1 MAKKRVVL
9 TGAAGYVAQR
19 MLDALRAKFDLVLLD
34 AVATTRGG
42 SVVPGIHVVD
52 LTNEDRDRYRHLF
65 RNADAVIH
73 CAFIRPPRDDDWK
86 DTSDVRFR
94 AEYANV
100 GMAYNVYRTAL
111 EEGVRRLLVC
121 SSNHAADY
129 YERLWM
135 DDKVELVTPEMPAR
149 SDNFYGWSKASYEL
163 LGFVFATGAVD
174 GRKLEIVQWR
184 IGAPRDDD
192 MDKIAPGDTKAMHR
206 ALGAYL
212 SARDQAQQA
221 IRAIETERIED
232 LHGVPYL
239 VIYGI
244 SGNTHRFWSLESAR
258 RVLGYQ
264 PEDDSQVRFADRL
277 SAILQ
282 GSSVHGP
289 RSWAWPRRTG
299 NSIVGRAR
307 SLVGAARTALGQ
319 NRRDRDAR
327 L

>member
-34 AVATTRGG
+34 AVDKTRGG
-42 SVVPGIHVVD
+42 SAVPGLHVVD
-52 LTNEDRDRYRHLF
+52 LTNDDRERYRQHF
-65 RNADAVIH
+65 RGADAVIH
-73 CAFIRPPRDDDWK
+73 CAFTRPPRDGSWK
-86 DTSDVRFR
+86 DTSDARFR
-94 AEYANV
+94 AEYANI
-100 GMAYNVYRTAL
+100 GMAYNVYRVAL
-111 EEGVRRLLVC
+111 EEGVRRVLMC
-121 SSNHAADY
+121 SSNHAGDY

-135 DDKVELVTPEMPAR
+135 DEKVELVTPEMPAR

-192 MDKIAPGDTKAMHR
+192 MEKIAPGDTKAMHR
-206 ALGAYL
+206 ALGSYL

-232 LHGVPYL
+232 LNGVPYL

-244 SGNTHRFWSLESAR
+244 SGNTHRFWSIESAR

-277 SAILQ
+277 AEIAKAPRAA
-282 GSSVHGP
+282 GP
-289 RSWAWPRRTG
+289 RPWE
-299 NSIVGRAR
+299 
-307 SLVGAARTALGQ
+307 
-319 NRRDRDAR
+319 
-327 L
+327 

>member
-1 MAKKRVVL
+1 MAKKRVVI

-34 AVATTRGG
+34 AVDKTRGG
-42 SVVPGIHVVD
+42 SAVPGLHVVD
-52 LTNEDRDRYRHLF
+52 LTHEDRDRYRQLF
-65 RNADAVIH
+65 RGADAVIH
-73 CAFIRPPRDDDWK
+73 CAFTRPPRDGGWK

-94 AEYANV
+94 AEYANI

-135 DDKVELVTPEMPAR
+135 DDKIELVTPEMPAR

-192 MDKIAPGDTKAMHR
+192 MEKIAPGDTKAMHR
-206 ALGAYL
+206 ALGSYL

-264 PEDDSQVRFADRL
+264 PEDDSEVRFADRL
-277 SAILQ
+277 SAIVKA
-282 GSSVHGP
+282 SPAHGP
-289 RSWAWPRRTG
+289 RPWE
-299 NSIVGRAR
+299 
-307 SLVGAARTALGQ
+307 
-319 NRRDRDAR
+319 
-327 L
+327 

>member
-1 MAKKRVVL
+1 MAKKRVVI

-19 MLDALRAKFDLVLLD
+19 MLDALRAKFELVLLD
-34 AVATTRGG
+34 AVDKTRGG
-42 SVVPGIHVVD
+42 SAVPGLHVVD
-52 LTNEDRDRYRHLF
+52 LTNGDRDRYRQLF
-65 RNADAVIH
+65 RGADTVIH
-73 CAFIRPPRDDDWK
+73 CAFTRPPHDGGWK

-94 AEYANV
+94 AEYANI

-163 LGFVFATGAVD
+163 LGFVFATGTVD
-174 GRKLEIVQWR
+174 GRKLEIIQWR

-206 ALGAYL
+206 ALGSYL

-232 LHGVPYL
+232 LHGVPYH

-277 SAILQ
+277 AAIVKAP
-282 GSSVHGP
+282 SSHGP
-289 RSWAWPRRTG
+289 RPWE
-299 NSIVGRAR
+299 
-307 SLVGAARTALGQ
+307 
-319 NRRDRDAR
+319 
-327 L
+327 

>member
-1 MAKKRVVL
+1 MAKKRVVI

-34 AVATTRGG
+34 AVDKTRGG
-42 SVVPGIHVVD
+42 SAVPGLHVVD
-52 LTNEDRDRYRHLF
+52 LTHEDRDRYRQLF
-65 RNADAVIH
+65 RGADAVIH
-73 CAFIRPPRDDDWK
+73 CAFTRPPRDGGWK

-94 AEYANV
+94 AEYANI

-135 DDKVELVTPEMPAR
+135 DDKIELVTPEMPAR

-192 MDKIAPGDTKAMHR
+192 MEKIAPGDTKAMHR
-206 ALGAYL
+206 ALGSYL

-277 SAILQ
+277 SAIVKA
-282 GSSVHGP
+282 SPAHGP
-289 RSWAWPRRTG
+289 RPWE
-299 NSIVGRAR
+299 
-307 SLVGAARTALGQ
+307 
-319 NRRDRDAR
+319 
-327 L
+327 

>member
-19 MLDALRAKFDLVLLD
+19 MLEALRAKFDLVLLD
-34 AVATTRGG
+34 AVDKTRGG
-42 SVVPGIHVVD
+42 SPVPGLHVVD

-65 RNADAVIH
+65 RGADAVIH
-73 CAFIRPPRDDDWK
+73 CAFTRPPRGGGWK

-94 AEYANV
+94 AEYANI

-184 IGAPRDDD
+184 IGGPRDDD
-192 MDKIAPGDTKAMHR
+192 IEHVKPGDIKTMHR

-221 IRAIETERIED
+221 IKMVETPDITDENGIPF
-232 LHGVPYL
+232 LIV
-239 VIYGI
+239 YGI
-244 SGNTHRFWSLESAR
+244 SGNTHRFWSLASAR
-258 RVLGYQ
+258 RKIGYT
-264 PEDDSQVRFADRL
+264 PEDDSQVNFADRIAEL
-277 SAILQ
+277 A
-282 GSSVHGP
+282 
-289 RSWAWPRRTG
+289 
-299 NSIVGRAR
+299 RA
-307 SLVGAARTALGQ
+307 AKK
-319 NRRDRDAR
+319 
-327 L
+327 

>member
-34 AVATTRGG
+34 AVDKTRGG
-42 SVVPGIHVVD
+42 SAVPGLHVVD
-52 LTNEDRDRYRHLF
+52 LTNEDRDRYRQLF
-65 RNADAVIH
+65 RGTDAVIH
-73 CAFIRPPRDDDWK
+73 CAFTRPPRDGGWK

-94 AEYANV
+94 AEYANIA
-100 GMAYNVYRTAL
+100 MAYNVYRTAL

-192 MDKIAPGDTKAMHR
+192 MEKIAPGDTKAMHR
-206 ALGAYL
+206 ALGSYL

-277 SAILQ
+277 SAI
-282 GSSVHGP
+282 VKAPPAHGP
-289 RSWAWPRRTG
+289 RPWE
-299 NSIVGRAR
+299 
-307 SLVGAARTALGQ
+307 
-319 NRRDRDAR
+319 
-327 L
+327 

>member
-1 MAKKRVVL
+1 
-9 TGAAGYVAQR
+9 
-19 MLDALRAKFDLVLLD
+19 
-34 AVATTRGG
+34 
-42 SVVPGIHVVD
+42 VVD

-65 RNADAVIH
+65 RGADAVIH

-100 GMAYNVYRTAL
+100 CMAYNVYRTAL

-135 DDKVELVTPEMPAR
+135 ADKVELVTPEMPAR

-192 MDKIAPGDTKAMHR
+192 MDRIAPGDTKGMHR

-264 PEDDSQVRFADRL
+264 PEDDSQARFADRL
-277 SAILQ
+277 SAILAA
-282 GSSVHGP
+282 SPAHRPHLSE
-289 RSWAWPRRTG
+289 WTRRTSTG
-299 NSIVGRAR
+299 IVGRAR
-307 SLVGAARTALGQ
+307 RLVAAARTALAQ
-319 NRRDRDAR
+319 NRQSRSDRDAR
-327 L
+327 R

>member
-19 MLDALRAKFDLVLLD
+19 MLDALRARFDLVLLD
-34 AVATTRGG
+34 AVATTRDGRA
-42 SVVPGIHVVD
+42 VPGMHVVD

-65 RNADAVIH
+65 RGADAVIH

-135 DDKVELVTPEMPAR
+135 ADKVELVTPEMPAR

-192 MDKIAPGDTKAMHR
+192 MDRIAPGDTKGMHR
-206 ALGAYL
+206 ALGATCRRATRRSRR
-212 SARDQAQQA
+212 SAPSRPSASRTCTACPTWSSTASAATRIGSGAWRARGACSA
-221 IRAIETERIED
+221 ISPRT
-232 LHGVPYL
+232 
-239 VIYGI
+239 
-244 SGNTHRFWSLESAR
+244 TAR
-258 RVLGYQ
+258 R
-264 PEDDSQVRFADRL
+264 DS
-277 SAILQ
+277 
-282 GSSVHGP
+282 
-289 RSWAWPRRTG
+289 
-299 NSIVGRAR
+299 
-307 SLVGAARTALGQ
+307 RTA
-319 NRRDRDAR
+319 
-327 L
+327 

>member
-1 MAKKRVVL
+1 MAKKRVVI

-34 AVATTRGG
+34 AVDKTRGG
-42 SVVPGIHVVD
+42 SAVPGLHVVD
-52 LTNEDRDRYRHLF
+52 LTHEDRDRYRQLF
-65 RNADAVIH
+65 RGADAVIH
-73 CAFIRPPRDDDWK
+73 CAFTRPPRDGGWK

-94 AEYANV
+94 AEYANI

-135 DDKVELVTPEMPAR
+135 DDKIELVTPEMPAR

-192 MDKIAPGDTKAMHR
+192 MEKIAPGDTKAMHR
-206 ALGAYL
+206 ALGSYL

-277 SAILQ
+277 SAIVKAP
-282 GSSVHGP
+282 SAHGP
-289 RSWAWPRRTG
+289 RPWE
-299 NSIVGRAR
+299 
-307 SLVGAARTALGQ
+307 
-319 NRRDRDAR
+319 
-327 L
+327 